1 MSKIIRGMREIIKNK
16 TVDVVN
22 QNDDYVHHV
31 KNMGAI
37 QSLYK
42 IMKVCQTCVT
52 PKTDIP

>member
-1 MSKIIRGMREIIKNK
+1 MREIIKNK

-31 KNMGAI
+31 KNMSAI

-42 IMKVCQTCVT
+42 ISACK
-52 PKTDIP
+52 IPNEVL

>member
-1 MSKIIRGMREIIKNK
+1 MREIIKNK